1 MLSSPWGT
9 FLPVVLGTLHQSE
22 TSCTPSLRFVIPLQ
36 RPCQAYVT
44 QLPNLQAKYFASPLR
59 LRPAFS
65 SQGFVSL
72 PPLLPPVVA
81 GFLRRVFA
89 ELFTNPPQRVPPPH
103 TISHQPALGLFHG
116 SRGRNDQ
123 LLPRLQPLPRFQV
136 VGRRTRS
143 RS

>member
-36 RPCQAYVT
+36 RPCQAFVT
-44 QLPNLQAKYFASPLR
+44 KPARLQAKYFAFLPR

-65 SQGFVSL
+65 SPFSSQGFVWL
-72 PPLLPPVVA
+72 PPLLPAVVA

-89 ELFTNPPQRVPPPH
+89 ELFTVRVSGAPPTV
-103 TISHQPALGLFHG
+103 
-116 SRGRNDQ
+116 
-123 LLPRLQPLPRFQV
+123 
-136 VGRRTRS
+136 
-143 RS
+143 